1 MDAHVYRH
9 VCVYV
14 RQGVVFTE
22 PFWRSFPSC
31 SEIMRGALAERGLDL
46 SRKLTGG
53 GVCLRTWTGIYTGR
67 GALATRPV
75 SPRIPHRQVVE
86 CVDVNTLR
94 RPGEPEASS
103 CFALLSL

>member
-1 MDAHVYRH
+1 MCIDMSVFMSGRVWYL
-9 VCVYV
+9 
-14 RQGVVFTE
+14 QNTFGVLF
-22 PFWRSFPSC
+22 RSC

-86 CVDVNTLR
+86 CLDVNTLR